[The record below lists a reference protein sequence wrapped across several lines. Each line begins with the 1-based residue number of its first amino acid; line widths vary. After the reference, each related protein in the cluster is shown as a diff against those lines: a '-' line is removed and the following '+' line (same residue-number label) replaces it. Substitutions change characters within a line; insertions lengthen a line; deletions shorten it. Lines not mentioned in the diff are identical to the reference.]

1 MGSNYF
7 KSELQQIWLD
17 NGIIYNL
24 YDTELKIIDIHIA
37 KRLVEDRL
45 KTIDGIKRPI
55 FIDTSNIKAIT
66 REAEKYMATENATR
80 CLSAA
85 AILVHSRVTKLLYG
99 IYISLSRPKIPTKVF
114 ADKQK
119 AIEWLEQHKIERL
132 S

>member
-1 MGSNYF
+1 MKNNHMKNKYH
-7 KSELQQIWLD
+7 EIWVED
-17 NGIIYNL
+17 GIIHGVYNP
-24 YDTELKIIDIHIA
+24 DLKSIAIDIA
-37 KRLVEDRL
+37 RQLVNDRL
-45 KTIDGIKRPI
+45 KISQEVVRPVLA
-55 FIDTSNIKAIT
+55 DTSNVKSVT